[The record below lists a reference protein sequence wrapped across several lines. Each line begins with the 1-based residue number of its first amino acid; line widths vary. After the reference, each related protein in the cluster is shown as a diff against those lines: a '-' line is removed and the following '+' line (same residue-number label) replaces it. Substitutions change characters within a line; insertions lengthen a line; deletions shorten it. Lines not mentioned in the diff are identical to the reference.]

1 MIYLVKYTDGNYRL
15 YITPLKPNLLTDKF
29 ELIEKVCDK
38 RILTDIN
45 KYLREKL
52 KTTINSSIELY
63 HNGYELVR
71 YEGLGVQLYVVD
83 SEHKDFKNLI
93 RDCLINNILC

>member
-1 MIYLVKYTDGNYRL
+1 MIYLVKYTDGDYKL
-15 YITPLKPNLLTDKF
+15 YITPLKPNLLVDKF

-38 RILTDIN
+38 RSLSHIN
-45 KYLREKL
+45 RFLLEKSL
-52 KTTINSSIELY
+52 PIINHTTALNTE
-63 HNGYELVR
+63 GYELIR
-71 YEGLGVQLYVVD
+71 YMGQGVQLYVID